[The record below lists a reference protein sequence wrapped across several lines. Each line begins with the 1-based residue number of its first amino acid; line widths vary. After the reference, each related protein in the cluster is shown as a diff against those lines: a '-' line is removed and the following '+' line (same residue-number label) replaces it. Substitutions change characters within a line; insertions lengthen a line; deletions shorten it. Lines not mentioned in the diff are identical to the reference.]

1 MHQTG
6 YVRNSDK
13 KSETKTGFVSLT
25 ALLVLLISLSTV
37 SVSLAAILSPE
48 TFLAQRMTEQKK
60 AEIKKEAQEPLS

>member
-1 MHQTG
+1 MHRTG
-6 YVRNSDK
+6 YVRNSYK
-13 KSETKTGFVSLT
+13 NSETKKGLVSLT

-60 AEIKKEAQEPLS
+60 DEIKKEAREPLS